1 MNHKKTG
8 SNRAVGQ
15 KKPAGKKNHKKAF
28 ALNVAILAVSLV
40 FLTIGGML
48 VYADHLLGRIRFQ
61 EDPPSAS
68 SNQNN
73 SNVNSFDGM
82 GDSKYIVNGLYH
94 DDQILNVLL
103 LGVDD
108 YQEHDKGRSDSM
120 MMVSLD
126 QRNKKLKMT
135 SFMRDLYVS
144 IPGYSPNKLNASYAF
159 GGAPLTVQTIENG
172 FGIDIDRYVVIDND
186 SFRKIVDRMG
196 GVTLTLTTDT
206 DRYGRTEADLIN
218 AYSGESSSKR
228 LKPGVQHLTGRQAHY
243 YSRIRAIGDDYE
255 RTQRQRKLLDS
266 LVSQFKSSDLGTING
281 ILYDVLPLITTNMT
295 KNEILS
301 LAASSLT
308 YLNYPT
314 EQTRIP
320 LDNAHTSQTVAYA
333 GSVLVADMKKNHE
346 HLVEFIYEEGLHSD
360 GSSND
365 SSFESRSS
373 N

>member
-8 SNRAVGQ
+8 SNRAAGQ

-48 VYADHLLGRIRFQ
+48 VYADHLLGRIQFH

-68 SNQNN
+68 SNQTN
-73 SNVNSFDGM
+73 SNVNSFQGM

-159 GGAPLTVQTIENG
+159 GGAPLTVQTIENS
-172 FGIDIDRYVVIDND
+172 FGIDIDRYVIIQND

-196 GVTLTLTTDT
+196 GVTLEITQA
-206 DRYGRTEADLIN
+206 EARLIN
-218 AYSGESSSKR
+218 TYSGESSSKR
-228 LKPGVQHLTGRQAHY
+228 LSGGVQHMTGKQAHY

-255 RTQRQRKLLDS
+255 RTQRQRKLLES
-266 LVSQFKSSDLGTING
+266 LISKFKGSDLGTING

-320 LDNAHTSQTVAYA
+320 LDNAHTSETVPHA

-346 HLVEFIYEEGLHSD
+346 HLVEFIYEEGLHSNS
-360 GSSND
+360 SSND

>member
-1 MNHKKTG
+1 MNQKKSANSTAG
-8 SNRAVGQ
+8 A
-15 KKPAGKKNHKKAF
+15 KKPAGKKNHKKTF

-40 FLTIGGML
+40 FLTVGGML
-48 VYADHLLGRIRFQ
+48 VYADHLLGRIQFQ
-61 EDPPSAS
+61 EDPPTTS
-68 SNQNN
+68 SSGTTN

-108 YQEHDKGRSDSM
+108 YQENDVGRSDSM

-126 QRNKKLKMT
+126 RRNQKLKMT
-135 SFMRDLYVS
+135 SFMRDLYVA
-144 IPGYSPNKLNASYAF
+144 IPGYSANKLNASYAF

-172 FGIDIDRYVVIDND
+172 FGVDIDRYVIIQND

-196 GVTLTLTTDT
+196 GVTLEITQ
-206 DRYGRTEADLIN
+206 GEARLIN
-218 AYSGESSSKR
+218 TYSGESSSKR
-228 LKPGVQHLTGRQAHY
+228 LTSGVQHMTGKQAHY

-255 RTQRQRKLLDS
+255 RTERQRKLLDS
-266 LVSQFKSSDLGTING
+266 LIGKFKSSDIGTING
-281 ILYDVLPLITTNMT
+281 ILYDVLPLIKTNMS

-314 EQTRIP
+314 SQTRIP
-320 LDNAHTSQTVAYA
+320 LDNAHTSQTVAGA

-346 HLVEFIYEEGLHSD
+346 HLVEFIYEEGLHSSTSSD
-360 GSSND
+360 G
-365 SSFESRSS
+365 SSFESRKT
-373 N
+373 NN